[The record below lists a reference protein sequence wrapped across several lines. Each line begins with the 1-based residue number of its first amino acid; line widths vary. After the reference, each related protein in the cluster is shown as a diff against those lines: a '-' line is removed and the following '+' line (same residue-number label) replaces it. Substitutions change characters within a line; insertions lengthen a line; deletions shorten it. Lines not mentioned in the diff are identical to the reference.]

1 MAPASYFSITSKISA
16 VNNLY
21 FTYISE
27 QIDFPGWKIVTKKYD
42 EQNSEYKYLC
52 SIRQNDIMNY
62 KKIISKIK
70 KFKFTETKTSLK
82 NTLYWFKKYHK
93 LIA

>member
-1 MAPASYFSITSKISA
+1 MKLRKLKIIGPEIFNICSNKPIGLKK
-16 VNNLY
+16 VINFY
-21 FTYISE
+21 R
-27 QIDFPGWKIVTKKYD
+27 DKIPNTKIIMGKKQKTD
-42 EQNSEYKYLC
+42 IYKTHGD
-52 SIRQNDIMNY
+52 N

-82 NTLYWFKKYHK
+82 NTLDWFKKHHK